1 MRWLRLAV
9 MVATCAT
16 AAAQANDIIDVLHQ
30 SAQRRLDGMALAPD
44 GPRAEAVRSSFE
56 LLRRAFA
63 ADKMVELRV
72 VTGSTVA
79 ETLDG
84 RVIVANEALADVP
97 EGVRLFVLAH
107 ELGHVQHGHWR
118 QVGDLYKR
126 FVPGEV
132 APQTTEPVAGP
143 LGRAA
148 SAQAHRHEFE
158 ADAFALRALRTLGL
172 TSDDAFAAVR
182 HQGMQHDSATHPG
195 TRKRLASLRD
205 AESGV
210 EPDPAGA
217 APSQAD

>member
-1 MRWLRLAV
+1 MRWLRLTV
-9 MVATCAT
+9 MVATCA
-16 AAAQANDIIDVLHQ
+16 ASAAQANDIVDVLHQ
-30 SAQRRLDGMALAPD
+30 SAQRRLDAMTLAAD
-44 GPRAEAVRSSFE
+44 GPRAQAVRQSFD
-56 LLRRAFA
+56 LLRRAVA
-63 ADKMVELRV
+63 PDTTVELRI

-84 RVIVANEALADVP
+84 RVIVANESLADAP

-107 ELGHVQHGHWR
+107 ELGHVQQSHWR

-132 APQTTEPVAGP
+132 VPQTTEPVAGP

-158 ADAFALRALRTLGL
+158 ADAFALHALRVLGRS
-172 TSDDAFAAVR
+172 SDEAHAALR

-195 TRKRLASLRD
+195 TRKRLASLRAA
-205 AESGV
+205 AEAGITAVSAV
-210 EPDPAGA
+210 DPE
-217 APSQAD
+217 

>member
-1 MRWLRLAV
+1 MRWLQLAM
-9 MVATCAT
+9 MVTTCAA

-30 SAQRRLDGMALAPD
+30 SAQRRLEAMPLAAD
-44 GPRAEAVRSSFE
+44 GPRAQAVREGFE
-56 LLRRAFA
+56 TLRRAVA
-63 ADKMVELRV
+63 PQVVVELRV

-84 RVIVANEALADVP
+84 RVIVANESLADAP

-107 ELGHVQHGHWR
+107 ELGHVQQGHWR

-132 APQTTEPVAGP
+132 VPQTTEPVAGP
-143 LGRAA
+143 LSRAA

-158 ADAFALRALRTLGL
+158 ADTFALQALRTLGRPA
-172 TSDDAFAAVR
+172 DDAQAALR

-195 TRKRLASLRD
+195 TRKRLASLRA

-210 EPDPAGA
+210 ALHA
-217 APSQAD
+217 ATDTD

>member
-9 MVATCAT
+9 MVATCA
-16 AAAQANDIIDVLHQ
+16 ASAAQANDIVDVLHQ
-30 SAQRRLDGMALAPD
+30 SAQRRLDAMTLATD
-44 GPRAEAVRSSFE
+44 GPRAQAVRHSFE
-56 LLRRAFA
+56 LLRRTVAP
-63 ADKMVELRV
+63 DSVVELRV
-72 VTGSTVA
+72 VSGSTVA

-84 RVIVANEALADVP
+84 RVIVANESLADVP

-107 ELGHVQHGHWR
+107 ELGHVRQGHWR

-132 APQTTEPVAGP
+132 VPQTTEPVAGP

-158 ADAFALRALRTLGL
+158 ADAFALQALRTLGRS
-172 TSDDAFAAVR
+172 SDEAHAALR

-195 TRKRLASLRD
+195 TRKRLASLRA
-205 AESGV
+205 AEAGV
-210 EPDPAGA
+210 M
-217 APSQAD
+217 PSVGDGPPQAD

>member
-1 MRWLRLAV
+1 MRWIRLTV
-9 MVATCAT
+9 MVAVCA
-16 AAAQANDIIDVLHQ
+16 ASAAQANDIVDVLHQ
-30 SAQRRLDGMALAPD
+30 SAQRRLDAMPLAAD
-44 GPRAEAVRSSFE
+44 GPRAQAVRQSFE
-56 LLRRAFA
+56 LLRRTVAPQVA
-63 ADKMVELRV
+63 VEFRV

-84 RVIVANEALADVP
+84 RVIVANESLADAP
-97 EGVRLFVLAH
+97 EGTRLFVLAH

-132 APQTTEPVAGP
+132 VPQTTEPVAGP

-158 ADAFALRALRTLGL
+158 ADAFAQQALCTLGRP
-172 TSDDAFAAVR
+172 SDDAQAALR

-195 TRKRLASLRD
+195 TRKRLASLRA

-210 EPDPAGA
+210 TLTSASDTE
-217 APSQAD
+217 

>member
-1 MRWLRLAV
+1 MRWLQLAM
-9 MVATCAT
+9 MVTTCAA

-30 SAQRRLDGMALAPD
+30 SAQRRLEAMPLAAN
-44 GPRAEAVRSSFE
+44 GPRAQAVRESFE
-56 LLRRAFA
+56 TLRRGVAPQVV
-63 ADKMVELRV
+63 VELRV

-84 RVIVANEALADVP
+84 RVIVANESLADAP

-107 ELGHVQHGHWR
+107 ELGHVQQGHWR

-132 APQTTEPVAGP
+132 VPQTTEPVAGP

-158 ADAFALRALRTLGL
+158 ADTFALQALRTLGRPA
-172 TSDDAFAAVR
+172 DDAQAALR

-195 TRKRLASLRD
+195 TRKRLASLRA

-210 EPDPAGA
+210 ALHA
-217 APSQAD
+217 ATDTD